1 MSAILPAIKDGA
13 YLLIANGCADA
24 SRTVEPEELWPH
36 AVVYDHDDGAT
47 ILKGFQR
54 LCDAGEGEGD
64 PLAVS
69 CCAQCGKKTEEMN
82 DGEFKKGMFLSL
94 ETYGGANG
102 FLTDLE
108 SLGYYT
114 CPKCCQLHSTGLIKT
129 LLGKL
134 LGDLEGLRYL
144 RID

>member
-13 YLLIANGCADA
+13 YLLIAKGSAAA

-47 ILKGFQR
+47 ILKGFER
-54 LCDAGEGEGD
+54 LCGAVEGN

-69 CCAQCGKKTEEMN
+69 CCTQCGKKTQEMD

-94 ETYGGANG
+94 ETYGGTNG

-108 SLGYYT
+108 SLGYYI
-114 CPKCCQLHSTGLIKT
+114 CPKCYQVHSTDPIKA

-134 LGDLEGLRYL
+134 FGDLEGLRYL
-144 RID
+144 KID